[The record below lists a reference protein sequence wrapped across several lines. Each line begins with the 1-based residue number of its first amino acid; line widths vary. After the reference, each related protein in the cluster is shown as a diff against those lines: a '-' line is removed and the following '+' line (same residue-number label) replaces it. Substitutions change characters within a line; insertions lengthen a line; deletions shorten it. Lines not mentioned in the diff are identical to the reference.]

1 MISSLSFRGHG
12 GLDSLGPR
20 WCAQTDSQVPFTLP
34 RLSVPSDIIHWLS
47 IYSIRHCVR
56 DMVLSA
62 NVMSHTVDL
71 PIVTSLYLSSDKK
84 LYRNDVTVISRLS
97 VGIFEIVI

>member
-1 MISSLSFRGHG
+1 
-12 GLDSLGPR
+12 
-20 WCAQTDSQVPFTLP
+20 
-34 RLSVPSDIIHWLS
+34 
-47 IYSIRHCVR
+47 
-56 DMVLSA
+56 MVLSA